1 MKKIKVL
8 IVAGEMNLGGL
19 ENQLMHLLRNA
30 DQTRFQIDY
39 TSTTPD
45 SYFREEI
52 ESLGGGF
59 LLIPHMSKINPLPY
73 CKAIYRI
80 LKDGKYDAIHSH
92 ELFHSGIVLLV
103 SKLAGVPV
111 RVAHAHNWQDGD
123 GTGRKRSLIRSA
135 YNTVMRWLIV
145 SCTTHQMACSSLA
158 GKFLFGEKCT
168 QKDTYQVVF
177 NSIDTVKLLDRYD
190 QKENGEFC
198 DEWINVLQV
207 ARVSKVKNQ
216 LFLTDVAEELKR
228 RGKKIRILCAG
239 TGDDA
244 DVHDVSDAIQAK
256 NVSEYIHLLGA
267 RKDIDV
273 LLRKSQAFIL
283 PSHYEGM
290 PLALIEAQA
299 SGLPCVV
306 ADTFSHEIDFE
317 IGKLQWLPLDG
328 DAGRWADAL
337 ESAIAFGR
345 AKKEDIVRVVR
356 EKRFDAK
363 MFAQTLCEVYE
374 KGTNHG

>member
-80 LKDGKYDAIHSH
+80 LRDGKYDAIHSH

-123 GTGRKRSLIRSA
+123 GTGRKRSLIR
-135 YNTVMRWLIV
+135 
-145 SCTTHQMACSSLA
+145 HKP
-158 GKFLFGEKCT
+158 G
-168 QKDTYQVVF
+168 
-177 NSIDTVKLLDRYD
+177 
-190 QKENGEFC
+190 
-198 DEWINVLQV
+198 
-207 ARVSKVKNQ
+207 
-216 LFLTDVAEELKR
+216 
-228 RGKKIRILCAG
+228 
-239 TGDDA
+239 
-244 DVHDVSDAIQAK
+244 
-256 NVSEYIHLLGA
+256 
-267 RKDIDV
+267 
-273 LLRKSQAFIL
+273 
-283 PSHYEGM
+283 
-290 PLALIEAQA
+290 
-299 SGLPCVV
+299 
-306 ADTFSHEIDFE
+306 
-317 IGKLQWLPLDG
+317 
-328 DAGRWADAL
+328 
-337 ESAIAFGR
+337 
-345 AKKEDIVRVVR
+345 
-356 EKRFDAK
+356 
-363 MFAQTLCEVYE
+363 
-374 KGTNHG
+374 